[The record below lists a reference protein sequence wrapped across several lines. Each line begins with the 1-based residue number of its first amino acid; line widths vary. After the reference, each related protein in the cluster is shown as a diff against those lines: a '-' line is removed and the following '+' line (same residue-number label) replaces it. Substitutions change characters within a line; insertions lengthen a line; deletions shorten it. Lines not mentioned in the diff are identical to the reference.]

1 MNTTQTVDGNTALT
15 KTALVAAEVFVP
27 GASNLVAGNIG
38 TGVATLIGTA
48 AAVAVLAPTMPI
60 LGALAA
66 IGLRVNSYKLATT
79 GAGLMSDASAALTAA
94 NEKISKASSSPQS
107 SKPTA

>member
-1 MNTTQTVDGNTALT
+1 MQTTQTTDGNTTLA
-15 KTALVAAEVFVP
+15 KTALVAAEVLIP

-38 TGVATLIGTA
+38 VGVATLVGTA
-48 AAVAVLAPTMPI
+48 AAVAALAPTMPI

-79 GAGLMSDASAALTAA
+79 GAGLLSDASAALNAA
-94 NEKISKASSSPQS
+94 NERVNA
-107 SKPTA
+107 KPAPVGKV